1 MMNRSKERLTNRMV
15 HGLLLAVLMLFVM
28 AQASP
33 ALAGT
38 GAVKTWGGGYPTP
51 QPVPLP
57 VGVTPSFVSAGEDG
71 VYAITND
78 GVYFWSGVV
87 NITPTKFNFPAPVTQ
102 VSYISDRN
110 SHAFAITNDGL
121 YGWGMNG
128 AGQVGDGTTINRY
141 DTPVKVVFPSG
152 VTNVT
157 AVAAGYYHSLAVTN
171 DGLYAWGDNWNG
183 ELGDGTR
190 TNRVLPVK
198 VALPASVTSV
208 TAIAAG
214 RNTSYAVTNDGVY
227 AWGNDYAGQ
236 LGNGSFGILPDG
248 TSDMGQVL
256 PVKVLFNNKGK
267 VVVTSVT
274 AITAGENFALAIT
287 NDGLYAWGENLSGAL
302 GIGSLTNTAYPTK
315 VQFSKKTV
323 VTVTAISAGRD
334 HSLAVTSNG
343 LYAWG
348 SNAGGKLGL
357 GTMGQADSYRWTPV
371 KVPGEDGAIMA
382 AAGNYFSVTL
392 H

>member
-1 MMNRSKERLTNRMV
+1 MNRSKNWMM
-15 HGLLLAVLMLFVM
+15 HSLLLAVLVM
-28 AQASP
+28 FAMTQASP
-33 ALAGT
+33 AFAAT
-38 GAVKTWGGGYPTP
+38 GAVTTWGGGYPSP

-57 VGVTPSFVSAGEDG
+57 AGVTASFVSAGEDG

-102 VSYISDRN
+102 VSFISDRF
-110 SHAFAITNDGL
+110 SHALAITNDGL
-121 YGWGMNG
+121 YAWGQNN

-141 DTPVKVVFPSG
+141 NTPVKVIFPPA
-152 VTNVT
+152 VTSVT
-157 AVAAGYYHSLAVTN
+157 QAAAGYWHSLALTN

-190 TNRVLPVK
+190 TNRFLPVK

-208 TAIAAG
+208 TAIAASQ
-214 RNTSYAVTNDGVY
+214 NTSYAVTNDGVY
-227 AWGNDYAGQ
+227 AWGNDFAGQ

-248 TSDMGQVL
+248 TSDVGQVL

-267 VVVTSVT
+267 VTVTSVT
-274 AITAGENFALAIT
+274 AIAAGEHYALAIT
-287 NDGLYAWGENLSGAL
+287 NDGLYAWGENLAGAL

-315 VQFSKKTV
+315 VQFSKKTPI
-323 VTVTAISAGRD
+323 TVTAISAGRN
-334 HSLAVTSNG
+334 HTLAVTSNG

-348 SNAGGKLGL
+348 DNSNGKLGL

-371 KVPGEDGAIMA
+371 KVPGEDSAIQA
-382 AAGNYFSVTL
+382 AAGDYFSVAL